1 MEKTLGER
9 CLDVAMT
16 QLGVKED
23 PPRSNTGPKI
33 REYLA
38 PCVRGEDTKLH
49 LKASNWCMAFAS
61 WCMTEALRPTEKPP
75 HGYRAGVVEAVADVM
90 DPDGGWTGKWHYVEE
105 VRDGNWCPKSGD
117 LAIYDRSVVGRPE
130 TSWWRHVNRVVSFDV
145 DEGTFVTVGG
155 NERDKVRVSEESV
168 LSDRLLGFISYPQ
181 PKETVTKGLLSA
193 EERAK
198 IELLMHETT
207 EGIIRDSVWEEHPH
221 ADDDDVT

>member
-9 CLDVAMT
+9 CLEVAMS

-38 PCVRGEDTKLH
+38 PCVRGENAKLH

-61 WCMTEALRPTEKPP
+61 WCMQEALRSTENAP

-90 DPDGGWTGKWHYVEE
+90 DPQEKWTGKWRDVQE
-105 VRDGNWCPKSGD
+105 VKDGNWVPKPGD
-117 LAIYDRSVVGRPE
+117 LAVYDRSVLDRPE
-130 TSWWRHVNRVVSFDV
+130 TSWWRHVNRVVSFD
-145 DEGTFVTVGG
+145 DSESTFVTIGG
-155 NERDKVRVSEESV
+155 NERDKVRISEESV
-168 LSDRLLGFISYPQ
+168 FSDRLLGFIAYPK
-181 PKETVTKGLLSA
+181 PRETVTKSILSP

-198 IELLMHETT
+198 IDWLMHETI
-207 EGIIRDSVWEEHPH
+207 EGIIRDSVWE
-221 ADDDDVT
+221 DL